1 MNLLYFEFQVAYL
14 VQRVKCISEKNKRQ
28 GLSSQKI
35 YSSNME
41 DFEISYLKD
50 EFHRVKGF
58 GVEHHWK
65 IFLDLFV
72 IFIFIK
78 IKIEILFL
86 LESGFHRKFNQD
98 SKA

>member
-1 MNLLYFEFQVAYL
+1 
-14 VQRVKCISEKNKRQ
+14 
-28 GLSSQKI
+28 
-35 YSSNME
+35 ME

-50 EFHRVKGF
+50 EFFRVKGF

-98 SKA
+98 SKAWLLFSPQNRRGIKKRWGGGGESLILKCS